1 MLKQSDYILSIQEKY
16 YQTSKQLVHL
26 ISHLKD
32 QENEIEALK
41 SKQGGVNGLSIN
53 GQAVQE
59 LPKDS
64 EPGKYYTRRK
74 SAMSDRSPKEGS
86 RSPISNKSFQSDK
99 GEVIK
104 TKITLPKAKQNSPKT
119 LTISPK
125 SI

>member
-53 GQAVQE
+53 GQTVQE
-59 LPKDS
+59 LPNDA

-74 SAMSDRSPKEGS
+74 SAMSDKSPKQEGS
-86 RSPISNKSFQSDK
+86 RSPISNKSFSSDK
-99 GEVIK
+99 GESVK
-104 TKITLPKAKQNSPKT
+104 TKVILPRAK
-119 LTISPK
+119 
-125 SI
+125 